1 MSNIF
6 DLTDEYLTLKE
17 LSEQFEINEETGEFI
32 DNSEIIKELFNEI
45 NGDIADKFDNTMYV
59 IKDIEAQSDLL
70 KKEKMRLSAKQ
81 IALENKAKYLKGLM
95 VDSLNQ
101 LDDKKIKG
109 KHSFS
114 IRKSKAVNILD
125 ENLIARK
132 YKKTIFQVQK
142 KDILTDLKDGVI
154 VDGAEIVENKS
165 LSAR

>member
-6 DLTDEYLTLKE
+6 DLTYEYLTLKE

-142 KDILTDLKDGVI
+142 KDILTDLKDGII

-165 LSAR
+165 LSVR